1 MKRLVFVLI
10 LMMAQGVVFGAAQP
24 NPINTQIKRTPM
36 DRVVIR
42 LRQQNIQI
50 QRDLR
55 AGKLTKDQAK
65 TLKVQV
71 ETIR

>member
-1 MKRLVFVLI
+1 MKHLMFILI
-10 LMMAQGVVFGAAQP
+10 LVIPQGVALGTALPTPVNVHIQ
-24 NPINTQIKRTPM
+24 RSPM
-36 DRVVIR
+36 DKIVIR

-65 TLKVQV
+65 ALKPGFP
-71 ETIR
+71 R